1 MKKKGRLV
9 LEDGTVYEGY
19 SFGSS
24 ASKAGEVVF
33 TTGMVGYPESLT
45 DPSFRGQIMVCT
57 FPLIGNYGVPPHEQE
72 DMLLKHF
79 ESEHIHVQGLIVADY
94 SEESYHWNRSKSL
107 ADWLQEEK
115 IPALTGIDTRALTK
129 KIREHG
135 VMLGKIIIDND
146 TINNTSNNSPNNTLS
161 NISNDLSFDDPNV
174 RNLVAEVS
182 TKEKITYTKG
192 PLTVLLIDCGVKH
205 NIIRSFLERDITVI
219 RVPWDYDYS
228 QEEFD
233 GLFISNGPGDPKQCT
248 VTIGHLQQSLQQD
261 YPIFGICLGSQL
273 LALAAGANTYKLKYG
288 HRGQNQPCLD
298 ITSRRCFI
306 TSQNH
311 GFAVDTKVLPQ
322 DWEAWFE
329 NANDHTNEG
338 IKHKSKPY
346 FSVQFHPEAH
356 PGPGD
361 TQFLFDLFLDVV
373 KKQKKSISN
382 DQQSNKN
389 QQFHEKMND
398 DKIKSP
404 EEQIVFPQG
413 VIVWG

>member
-192 PLTVLLIDCGVKH
+192 PLT
-205 NIIRSFLERDITVI
+205 
-219 RVPWDYDYS
+219 
-228 QEEFD
+228 
-233 GLFISNGPGDPKQCT
+233 
-248 VTIGHLQQSLQQD
+248 
-261 YPIFGICLGSQL
+261 
-273 LALAAGANTYKLKYG
+273 
-288 HRGQNQPCLD
+288 
-298 ITSRRCFI
+298 
-306 TSQNH
+306 
-311 GFAVDTKVLPQ
+311 
-322 DWEAWFE
+322 
-329 NANDHTNEG
+329 
-338 IKHKSKPY
+338 
-346 FSVQFHPEAH
+346 
-356 PGPGD
+356 
-361 TQFLFDLFLDVV
+361 
-373 KKQKKSISN
+373 
-382 DQQSNKN
+382 
-389 QQFHEKMND
+389 
-398 DKIKSP
+398 
-404 EEQIVFPQG
+404 
-413 VIVWG
+413 